1 LPILLAIIMCP
12 AHRLVAQADTPPS
25 VAQQI
30 QNLTDAIAR
39 TQSLLDQSQRQ
50 LDQMR
55 AALSALQGQV
65 SQAQAAPSA
74 GASNPAAPAVSNAAP
89 GTTPESEPESATYS
103 TGAAPEPSSTS
114 ASNSVST
121 PNAAAA
127 SGGDTSEHQALNE
140 SQIATLDQEKVESAS
155 KYPVRLTGLILFN
168 AFVNTGAAD
177 LAATPSVALNGP
189 GSTGGSIRQ
198 TELGFDARGPHL
210 LGARSFGDLRVDFDG
225 FPQSGNLSAGYYTA
239 NTTLLRLRTAHA
251 ALLWNRT
258 EAYFALDRPILS
270 PESPSS
276 LTATA
281 NPPLAWSG
289 NLWTWNP
296 QVGVRQ
302 DVPLGTASELRFEAA
317 VLDVG
322 DAPLTAAAYTATG
335 VPAGVASSAE
345 QSRWPGAEA
354 RIALLGPESDEEAN
368 HLGVGGYFARHHTS
382 FGKSFDSWA
391 ATLDAGVHLPGRLRA
406 SSSFYRG
413 LALGGLGA
421 GDYKDFVYIQDP
433 DTLAIYLHPLDD
445 VGGWA
450 QLKEKY
456 SERVQFNGAFGI
468 DNAFAGEVARYASA
482 GTGFYQ
488 NLARNRTY
496 TGNVIFSPSAYL
508 LFSLEYRHIASS
520 PVGGAANQSNVIG
533 VAAGY
538 KF

>member
-1 LPILLAIIMCP
+1 MCP
-12 AHRLVAQADTPPS
+12 AHRLAAQADTSPS

-65 SQAQAAPSA
+65 NPAQA
-74 GASNPAAPAVSNAAP
+74 ASNPAAAAEATPAA
-89 GTTPESEPESATYS
+89 GEPA
-103 TGAAPEPSSTS
+103 PSSS
-114 ASNSVST
+114 ASTSNSAST
-121 PNAAAA
+121 PDSA
-127 SGGDTSEHQALNE
+127 SPAGGDGSEHQALNE

-168 AFVNTGAAD
+168 AFVNTGAVD
-177 LAATPSVALNGP
+177 LAATPSVALNGA

-210 LGARSFGDLRVDFDG
+210 LGARSLGDLRVDFDG

-239 NTTLLRLRTAHA
+239 NATLLRLRTAHA

-270 PESPSS
+270 PDSPTS

-302 DVPLGTASELRFEAA
+302 DVPLGSASELRFQAA

-354 RIALLGPESDEEAN
+354 RIALLGPESDEAAS
-368 HLGVGGYFARHHTS
+368 HLGVGGYFARHRTS

-391 ATLDAGVHLPGRLRA
+391 ATLDAGLHLPGRLQA

-413 LALGGLGA
+413 VALGGLGA

-450 QLKEKY
+450 QLKERY
-456 SERVQFNGAFGI
+456 SERIQFNGAFGI
-468 DNAFAGEVARYASA
+468 DNAFSGEVARYASA

-488 NLARNRTY
+488 SLARNRTF

-508 LFSLEYRHIASS
+508 LFSLEYRHIVSS
-520 PVGGAANQSNVIG
+520 PVGGAANQSNIIG